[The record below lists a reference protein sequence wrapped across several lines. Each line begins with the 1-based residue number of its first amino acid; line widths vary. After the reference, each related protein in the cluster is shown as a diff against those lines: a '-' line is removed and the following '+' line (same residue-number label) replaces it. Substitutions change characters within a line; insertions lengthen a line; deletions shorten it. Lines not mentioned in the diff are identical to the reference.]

1 MILYKLSNFPAK
13 LFLALSITNTPKL
26 KIILCE
32 SASLVTEYIIDDA
45 QLLIECKVLYTR
57 PLQLF

>member
-1 MILYKLSNFPAK
+1 MILIKLSNFPAK
-13 LFLALSITNTPKL
+13 LFLALSITDTPKL

-32 SASLVTEYIIDDA
+32 GASLVTEDIVNGA